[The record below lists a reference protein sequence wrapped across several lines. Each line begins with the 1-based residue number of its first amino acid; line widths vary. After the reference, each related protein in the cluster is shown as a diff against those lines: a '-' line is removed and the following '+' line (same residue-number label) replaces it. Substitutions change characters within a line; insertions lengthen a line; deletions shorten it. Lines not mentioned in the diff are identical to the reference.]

1 MIKLQD
7 YIQEKLQLNDK
18 SKIKTLGPFTDKELM
33 DDYNEVK
40 GAYTKA
46 EKEKFAMKYGI
57 NTNKIRE
64 IQIVILNYLRDN
76 RQKKKE
82 FEITDFQNFT
92 KYDLPEKY
100 EKLKEYLDKETE
112 EFLKFVLHKYK
123 ELFDIS
129 RYNERS
135 IAGRHVMKRIS
146 QLEKY
151 LGIH

>member
-1 MIKLQD
+1 MPRL
-7 YIQEKLQLNDK
+7 
-18 SKIKTLGPFTDKELM
+18 
-33 DDYNEVK
+33 
-40 GAYTKA
+40 TKA
-46 EKEKFAMKYGI
+46 EKEKFSMKYGI

>member
-18 SKIKTLGPFTDKELM
+18 SKIKTLGPFTDEELM
-33 DDYNEVK
+33 DDYSEVG

-92 KYDLPEKY
+92 RYDLPEKY
-100 EKLKEYLDKETE
+100 EKLEEYLDQETE

-123 ELFDIS
+123 EMAELF
-129 RYNERS
+129 RFNARS
-135 IAGRHVMKRIS
+135 IADRHVMKRIS